1 MRNLFKQNPGR
12 NKSANWRDFQIEL
25 KRKSKERRLWN
36 NFGIRLTLLL
46 ILASFSFSTLGALSW
61 NTSPQTPS
69 TVAEASLPP
78 NPALQFKSK
87 KDIQELFSENGLYN
101 LVSKTVKLPV
111 NDEVLQ
117 IETSLDSRLQ
127 NYLLEKMDRKNSRYI
142 GIVVMEA
149 DTGRILALAGF
160 DKADPSANP
169 CLSSKFPAASVFK
182 IVTAAAAVDHC
193 GLTAES
199 KMHFNGYKHT
209 LYKSQLKERTNRY
222 TNTISFKN
230 AFAQSVNPVF
240 GKIGKLRLGGT
251 QLEKF
256 ADAFGFNTPF
266 DFELPL
272 APSHFKVEDRP
283 YNWAELASG
292 FNNDTTISPL
302 HGAMM
307 AAAVLNEG
315 RLVEPSIVDRIVD
328 SQGEILYQWS
338 PVSEQQA
345 MSPEA
350 SSILNQLMQTTVSSG
365 TSHKSFRGYR
375 RDSILS
381 HLQIGGKT
389 GSIDNRTHDQ
399 RFDWFVGF
407 AKGPQDENKLAIA
420 VMVAHQDYIGIR
432 ASRYARMAMKYY
444 FQNSL
449 DSNDHDLQDQDK

>member
-12 NKSANWRDFQIEL
+12 NKSSNWRDFQIEL

-36 NFGIRLTLLL
+36 NPGIRLTLLSL
-46 ILASFSFSTLGALSW
+46 LVSFTLFILGTLLW
-61 NTSPQTPS
+61 DKSPQAPT

-78 NPALQFKSK
+78 TSALQFKSK
-87 KDIQELFSENGLYN
+87 KDIQELFSEHGLYN
-101 LVSKTVKLPV
+101 LVSKTIKLPV
-111 NDEVLQ
+111 NDQVLQ
-117 IETSLDSRLQ
+117 VETSLDSRLQ
-127 NYLLEKMDRKNSRYI
+127 NFLLEKMDRKNSRYI

-149 DTGRILALAGF
+149 DTGRILSLAGF
-160 DKADPSANP
+160 DKANPSANP
-169 CLSSKFPAASVFK
+169 CLSSQFPAASIFK

-199 KMHFNGYKHT
+199 QMHFNGYKHT

-240 GKIGKLRLGGT
+240 GKIGQLRLGGT

-302 HGAMM
+302 HGAIM
-307 AAAVLNEG
+307 ASAVLNEG

-345 MSPEA
+345 MSSEA
-350 SSILNQLMQTTVSSG
+350 SSILNQLMQTTISSG
-365 TSHKSFRGYR
+365 TSRKSFRGYR
-375 RDSILS
+375 RDRILS
-381 HLQIGGKT
+381 QLQIGGKT

-399 RFDWFVGF
+399 RYDWFVGF
-407 AKGPQDENKLAIA
+407 AKGRQGESKLAIA

-444 FQNSL
+444 FQNCL
-449 DSNDHDLQDQDK
+449 ASNDQDLPDQHN

>member
-12 NKSANWRDFQIEL
+12 NKSVNWRDFQVEL

-36 NFGIRLTLLL
+36 NHGIRFTLLSL
-46 ILASFSFSTLGALSW
+46 VVSCTLFTLGALIW
-61 NTSPQTPS
+61 NKLPLVPTTL
-69 TVAEASLPP
+69 AEASLSPT
-78 NPALQFKSK
+78 PALQFKSK
-87 KDIQELFSENGLYN
+87 KDIQELFSEHGLNN
-101 LVSKTVKLPV
+101 LDSKTIKLPV
-111 NDEVLQ
+111 NDQVLQ
-117 IETSLDSRLQ
+117 VETSLDSGLQ

-149 DTGRILALAGF
+149 DTGRVLTLAGF
-160 DKADPSANP
+160 DKANPSANP

-182 IVTAAAAVDHC
+182 IVTAAAAVDHS

-199 KMHFNGYKHT
+199 KMQFNGYKHT

-222 TNTISFKN
+222 TNTISLKN

-256 ADAFGFNTPF
+256 ADAFGFNTTIN
-266 DFELPL
+266 FELPL
-272 APSHFKVEDRP
+272 APSHFKAEDIP

-302 HGAMM
+302 HGAIM

-315 RLVEPSIVDRIVD
+315 RLMEPSIVDRIVD
-328 SQGEILYQWS
+328 SEGEILYQWS
-338 PVSEQQA
+338 PVSEKQA
-345 MSPEA
+345 MSSEA
-350 SSILNQLMQTTVSSG
+350 SSILNQLMQTTISSG
-365 TSHKSFRGYR
+365 TSRKSFRGYR

-389 GSIDNRTHDQ
+389 GSINNRTHDQ

-407 AKGPQDENKLAIA
+407 AKGRQGESKLAIA
-420 VMVAHQDYIGIR
+420 VLVAHQNYIGIR

-444 FQNSL
+444 FQNYL
-449 DSNDHDLQDQDK
+449 ASNDQDLPDLDN